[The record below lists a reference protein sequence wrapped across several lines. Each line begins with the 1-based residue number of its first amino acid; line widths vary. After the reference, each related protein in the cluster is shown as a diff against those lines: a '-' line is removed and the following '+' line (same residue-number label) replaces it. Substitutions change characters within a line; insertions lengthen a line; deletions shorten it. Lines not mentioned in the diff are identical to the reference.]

1 MPVDGGCA
9 YCLLYSYAVYAGCFF
24 YMAGKDIVC
33 EYINEWKNDVDT
45 NGFEMYERI
54 EQSLS
59 IIEEDSSDDSGIFE
73 EDADADAVV
82 INNVNFLLKEKPQVG
97 LPKWTVS

>member
-1 MPVDGGCA
+1 MPVGNCCGW
-9 YCLLYSYAVYAGCFF
+9 CLLYSYGIYAGCFF
-24 YMAGKDIVC
+24 YMAGKDIIC
-33 EYINEWKNDVDT
+33 EYVNEWKNDVDT
-45 NGFEMYERI
+45 SGFEMYERI

-59 IIEEDSSDDSGIFE
+59 IIEEDSSEEDVFE
-73 EDADADAVV
+73 EDRDAVV